1 MIAATLVIVAL
12 TTPEAVGWSRSM
24 ARVCSQRRMTSS
36 RRSSSLSPSSTGKDD
51 DTDNND
57 EKQST
62 NGYIDSESIANND
75 DEGRQRRQLYSYV
88 SKLETIYDNDL
99 IPGEQ
104 INFFSSWET
113 TIVDTDES
121 TQREQGQRRRVIL
134 KDWLNHQEEGDGTVV
149 CVGDS
154 CGDDS
159 EVSSYSKSSIL
170 SFHILPPT
178 SLSLHK
184 FHPL

>member
-1 MIAATLVIVAL
+1 
-12 TTPEAVGWSRSM
+12 
-24 ARVCSQRRMTSS
+24 MTSS
-36 RRSSSLSPSSTGKDD
+36 RRSSSLSPSSSGKDD
-51 DTDNND
+51 DTDNDD

-62 NGYIDSESIANND
+62 NGYIDSEPIENDD
-75 DEGRQRRQLYSYV
+75 DEGRQRRQLNSYV

-99 IPGEQ
+99 IPYILDGQ
-104 INFFSSWET
+104 INSAQLFPSWET
-113 TIVDTDES
+113 TIDDTDES

-170 SFHILPPT
+170 SFHILPPS